1 MLMLLAE
8 WLAQFESGFRVFQY
22 LTLRTVLAAMTSLFI
37 ALLVGPHMIKRLTLR
52 SSRRLG

>member
-37 ALLVGPHMIKRLTLR
+37 KKGGCSGV
-52 SSRRLG
+52 